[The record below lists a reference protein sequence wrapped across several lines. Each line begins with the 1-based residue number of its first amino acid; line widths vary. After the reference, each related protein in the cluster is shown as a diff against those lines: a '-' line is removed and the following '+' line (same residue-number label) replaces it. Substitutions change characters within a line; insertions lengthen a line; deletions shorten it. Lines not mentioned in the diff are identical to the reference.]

1 MDEDFDA
8 RKKRRALE
16 LEAKKKKLEEL
27 RRLKKER
34 QQRRSQVRVLPSR
47 AVCWRERYT
56 MYGRTFRLGVPR
68 RWRRFWSDEAAW
80 RGVLVDGAVSIV
92 RSSCSFEG

>member
-47 AVCWRERYT
+47 AVCWRARYMVWADVQARST
-56 MYGRTFRLGVPR
+56 AEVEALLVGRGRVAG
-68 RWRRFWSDEAAW
+68 RFSG
-80 RGVLVDGAVSIV
+80 RGSEHCAVQL
-92 RSSCSFEG
+92 